1 MVLGVSSAAKRLG
14 KATGKGVG
22 MVAWWK
28 QAFFVVLGVA
38 ALAVFSQAGSAVAG
52 DYSFKVHNKSDVG
65 ITKVLVREAGGSWGS
80 FDIGTMIEPG
90 RTAKLVWAK
99 HTNNQD
105 CEQWIKV
112 VYADG
117 SEAKATKFDF
127 CEDNL
132 EIEFE

>member
-1 MVLGVSSAAKRLG
+1 MG
-14 KATGKGVG
+14 
-22 MVAWWK
+22 AWWK
-28 QAFFVVLGVA
+28 QALFVVLGVA

-127 CEDNL
+127 CEDDL